1 MVKKLVLLCM
11 WSIDY
16 KSIYSVEN
24 MDYTWY
30 VIVLKVLFCKGLRRG
45 EKKTSLVPQ
54 RLLSFFAMM
63 CCLFLMLVTHAWYD
77 HGETRSLSPYISC
90 FIPVEVLKNVF

>member
-11 WSIDY
+11 RNIDR
-16 KSIYSVEN
+16 KSVSAAEN

-30 VIVLKVLFCKGLRRG
+30 VIVLNVLFCKGLRIG
-45 EKKTSLVPQ
+45 EKKTSLVLQ

-63 CCLFLMLVTHAWYD
+63 FCLFLMLVTHAWYD
-77 HGETRSLSPYISC
+77 YGETRSLFSFISC